1 MGGIMDYKARFYSP
15 CIMQFIQPDTVTPEP
30 YNPQSLNR
38 YSYTFNNPVRYND
51 PTGHCPT
58 CLIGAVG
65 GAIALTALVYFTH
78 PDVPP
83 QELVKAALVGATA
96 GLLIGTGVGLEAGT
110 AIAAAYIGAGTGAIT
125 AAAAYTVTAG
135 KSYNGQEM
143 AGNAL
148 IGGVTGAATALL
160 GPEAMGPRVAKLAG
174 PWAGVG
180 RTAIN
185 MAGGQA
191 FQIIHNEY
199 FDDKY
204 PSYPPPGESVGAAL
218 AGGLG
223 NGFGEALDSAVTTLT
238 GSKPLGSLTYNL
250 TKNLSISYKLNR
262 FLNYMDDCDDK
273 GRC

>member
-1 MGGIMDYKARFYSP
+1 MFKMGNSP
-15 CIMQFIQPDTVTPEP
+15 CIMEFIQPDTITPEL

-38 YSYTFNNPVRYND
+38 YSYVTNNPIRYND

-58 CLIGAVG
+58 CLIGAAV

-96 GLLIGTGVGLEAGT
+96 GLLIGTGIGMEAGT
-110 AIAAAYIGAGTGAIT
+110 AIAAAYVGAGAGAVT

-148 IGGVTGAATALL
+148 IGGVTGATTALM
-160 GPEAMGPRVAKLAG
+160 GPEVVGAKLASSTI
-174 PWAGVG
+174 AIIG

-185 MAGGQA
+185 MAGAQA
-191 FQIIHNEY
+191 SQIIHNKY
-199 FDDKY
+199 FDDEY
-204 PSYPPPGESVGAAL
+204 PSYPPPSELVGGGI
-218 AGGLG
+218 AGGIGYGLG
-223 NGFGEALDSAVTTLT
+223 EVADSIVTSVTR
-238 GSKPLGSLTYNL
+238 SKAAGSLAYNL
-250 TKNLSISYKLNR
+250 TKNLAISTRVDR
-262 FLNYMDDCDDK
+262 FLNWVDDCDDK
-273 GRC
+273 GKC